1 MVPALFCYSG
11 KRRSARATTEDVL
24 LSVLRAIL
32 LGWKTISW
40 HPRVKST
47 TLITRALARQK
58 YRQEGIS
65 VKNLIYIPLA
75 TIRPTDYKKSRQ
87 V

>member
-24 LSVLRAIL
+24 LSVLRA
-32 LGWKTISW
+32 KTISW